1 MEQEHI
7 ILLQKI
13 LVVLFSVAL
22 FWKIIKYMC
31 GLLNI
36 EKEPVTVL
44 VTGAAGQIGY
54 ALVPMI
60 ARGVMLGPDQPVIL
74 HMLDIEPA
82 AEALNGVKMELIDAA
97 FPLLKGL
104 VATTDVVEACKGVD
118 IAVMVG
124 GFPRK
129 EGMERKDVMTKNV
142 SIYKAQAS
150 ALEQHA
156 APDCKVLV
164 VANPANTNALILK
177 EFAPSIPEK
186 NITCLTRLDHNRAL
200 GQISE
205 NLNVHVSEV
214 KNVIIWGNHSSI
226 QYPDVNHA
234 TVITT
239 NEEKSV
245 RDAIANDNWLNTE
258 FITTVQQRGA
268 AIIKARKLSSA
279 LSAAS
284 AACDHIRDWVL
295 GTPKVGTWVSMGVYS
310 DGSYGIQPGIIYS
323 FPVTCEKGQWSI
335 VKGLKIEE
343 FSREKMDATAK
354 ELMEEKTLAYS
365 CLN

>member
-1 MEQEHI
+1 MA
-7 ILLQKI
+7 KD
-13 LVVLFSVAL
+13 
-22 FWKIIKYMC
+22 
-31 GLLNI
+31 
-36 EKEPVTVL
+36 PVRVL

-54 ALVPMI
+54 ALVPMV
-60 ARGVMLGPDQPVIL
+60 ARGIMLGADQPVIL
-74 HMLDIEPA
+74 HMLDIPPA

-97 FPLLKGL
+97 FPLLKGI
-104 VATTDVVEACKGVD
+104 VATTDVAEACKDVN

-129 EGMERKDVMTKNV
+129 EGMERKDVMSKNV

-156 APDCKVLV
+156 AKDVKVLV

-200 GQISE
+200 GQIAERLS
-205 NLNVHVSEV
+205 VPVSTV
-214 KNVIIWGNHSSI
+214 KNVIIWGNHSSS

-234 TVITT
+234 VVGG
-239 NEEKSV
+239 KPV
-245 RDAIANDNWLNTE
+245 REAVQDNAWLDGE
-258 FITTVQQRGA
+258 FIKVVQQRGA

-284 AACDHIRDWVL
+284 SACDHIRDWVL
-295 GTPKVGTWVSMGVYS
+295 GTPEGSYVSMGVYS
-310 DGSYGIQPGIIYS
+310 DGSYNTPSGIIYS
-323 FPVTCEKGQWSI
+323 FPVTCANGEWTI
-335 VKGLKIEE
+335 VQGLPIDEN
-343 FSREKMDATAK
+343 SRAKMDATAE
-354 ELMEEKTLAYS
+354 ELVEEKALAYTCIS
-365 CLN
+365 E